1 MNDLTC
7 GSLFSGVGGMDIGI
21 AAAGFRHDFFAE
33 IDEYCRAVLHHR
45 FPGTTVYDDVRAVG
59 AEAAERGTLDLLAG
73 GFPCQDLSV
82 AGKRKGL
89 AGERSGLFHEFM
101 RIVDA
106 LRPSA
111 VLLENVEGLFSSN
124 GGRDFAV
131 VLEALAERGY
141 EWTYRLLDSQ
151 HFGVPQRR
159 RRVFVLAIAGEH
171 SAAGR
176 IGEVLALTESREG
189 HLAEGG
195 SSWPFASAGSGE
207 GSEGSS
213 GDGRVVGTLAA
224 KDGPHSGQ
232 AYMTQLVTPEEQRRV
247 VGALSAQG
255 YLKYADQEL
264 VRAGQLVTT
273 ADIAG
278 TLMAAQGRGWRMDA
292 ESAASGHLVM
302 QTFQQKASG
311 AYDEDDVASTQVARQ
326 AKSATDLIVGA
337 ITKSNA
343 NDPGWHENYTGMV
356 VESDATA
363 FSHTQGLDPQAG
375 KLSPTLRANGGG
387 MATHHGPRVRRL
399 TPMECERLQ
408 GYPDGWTD
416 IPWRNKEHS
425 PDSRRY
431 AACGNGVTSTVA
443 FWIAARLAV
452 VLNGE

>member
-1 MNDLTC
+1 
-7 GSLFSGVGGMDIGI
+7 MDIGI
-21 AAAGFRHDFFAE
+21 TSAGFRHEFFAE

-45 FPGTTVYDDVRAVG
+45 WPGVTVYDDVRAVAG
-59 AEAAERGTLDLLAG
+59 AGDPGGLPDRGSLDLLAG

-101 RIVDA
+101 RVTDA

-171 SAAGR
+171 SAARR
-176 IGEVLALTESREG
+176 IGEVLALTESSSG

-195 SSWPFASAGSGE
+195 PSWPFAAARSGQGTEGSG
-207 GSEGSS
+207 SE
-213 GDGRVVGTLAA
+213 GRVVGTLAA

-232 AYMTQLVTPEEQRRV
+232 AYI
-247 VGALSAQG
+247 
-255 YLKYADQEL
+255 
-264 VRAGQLVTT
+264 LVTT

-292 ESAASGHLVM
+292 ESAASGHLVV

-311 AYDEDDVASTQVARQ
+311 AYDEEEIASTQVARQ
-326 AKSATDLIVGA
+326 AKSATDLIAFRKSARVSGPDSPETWVDDGIANTLNTFDVGDVRTTHAVVGA

-356 VESDATA
+356 VE
-363 FSHTQGLDPQAG
+363 Q
-375 KLSPTLRANGGG
+375 
-387 MATHHGPRVRRL
+387 PRVRRL
-399 TPMECERLQ
+399 TPLECERLQ
-408 GYPDGWTD
+408 GYPDGWTN
-416 IPWRNKEHS
+416 IPWRKKDHA

>member
-1 MNDLTC
+1 
-7 GSLFSGVGGMDIGI
+7 MDIGI
-21 AAAGFRHDFFAE
+21 TSAGFRHEFFAE

-45 FPGTTVYDDVRAVG
+45 WPGVTVYDDVRAVAG
-59 AEAAERGTLDLLAG
+59 AGDPGGLPERGSLDLLAG

-101 RIVDA
+101 RVTDA
-106 LRPSA
+106 LRPRA
-111 VLLENVEGLFSSN
+111 ILLENVEGLFSSN

-176 IGEVLALTESREG
+176 IGEVLALTESRSG

-195 SSWPFASAGSGE
+195 PSWPFAAAGSGQGAE
-207 GSEGSS
+207 GSGS
-213 GDGRVVGTLAA
+213 DGRVVGTLAA

-292 ESAASGHLVM
+292 ESAASGHLVV

-311 AYDEDDVASTQVARQ
+311 AYDEEEIASTQVARQ
-326 AKSATDLIVGA
+326 AKSATDLIAFRKSARVSGPDSPETWVDDGISNTLNTFDVGDVRTTHAIVGA

-343 NDPGWHENYTGMV
+343 NDPGRHENYTGMV
-356 VESDATA
+356 VE
-363 FSHTQGLDPQAG
+363 Q
-375 KLSPTLRANGGG
+375 
-387 MATHHGPRVRRL
+387 PRVRRL
-399 TPMECERLQ
+399 TPLECERLQ
-408 GYPDGWTD
+408 GYPDGWTN
-416 IPWRNKEHS
+416 IPWRKKDHA

>member
-21 AAAGFRHDFFAE
+21 TSAGFRHEFFAE

-45 FPGTTVYDDVRAVG
+45 WPGVTVYDDVRAVAG
-59 AEAAERGTLDLLAG
+59 AGDPAGLPERGSLDLLAG

-101 RIVDA
+101 RVTDA

-111 VLLENVEGLFSSN
+111 ILLENVEGLFSSN

-171 SAAGR
+171 SAARR
-176 IGEVLALTESREG
+176 IGEVLALTESSSG

-195 SSWPFASAGSGE
+195 PSWPFASAGSGQRAE
-207 GSEGSS
+207 GSG

-292 ESAASGHLVM
+292 ESAASGHLVI

-311 AYDEDDVASTQVARQ
+311 AYDEEEIASTQVARQ
-326 AKSATDLIVGA
+326 AKSATDLIAFRKSARVSGPDSPETWVDDGISNTLNTFDVGDVRTTHA
-337 ITKSNA
+337 II
-343 NDPGWHENYTGMV
+343 D
-356 VESDATA
+356 
-363 FSHTQGLDPQAG
+363 Q
-375 KLSPTLRANGGG
+375 
-387 MATHHGPRVRRL
+387 PRVRRL
-399 TPMECERLQ
+399 TPLECERLQ
-408 GYPDGWTD
+408 GYPDEWTN
-416 IPWRNKEHS
+416 IPWRNKDHA

-431 AACGNGVTSTVA
+431 SACGNGVTSTVA

>member
-1 MNDLTC
+1 
-7 GSLFSGVGGMDIGI
+7 MDFGI
-21 AAAGFRHDFFAE
+21 ASAGFRHEFFAE

-45 FPGTTVYDDVRAVG
+45 FPGTAVYDDVRAVG
-59 AEAAERGTLDLLAG
+59 EAAAERGSLDLLAG

-101 RIVDA
+101 RITDA
-106 LRPSA
+106 LRPSSI
-111 VLLENVEGLFSSN
+111 LLENVEGLFSSN

-176 IGEVLALTESREG
+176 IGEVLALTESRSG
-189 HLAEGG
+189 HLAESGP
-195 SSWPFASAGSGE
+195 SWPFASSE
-207 GSEGSS
+207 SRQGSERGS
-213 GDGRVVGTLAA
+213 GRVVGTLAA

-311 AYDEDDVASTQVARQ
+311 AYDEDDLASTQVARQ
-326 AKSATDLIVGA
+326 AKSATDLIAYRKSARVSGPDSPETWVDDGIANTLNNFDVGDVRTTHA
-337 ITKSNA
+337 IVQQPK
-343 NDPGWHENYTGMV
+343 
-356 VESDATA
+356 
-363 FSHTQGLDPQAG
+363 
-375 KLSPTLRANGGG
+375 
-387 MATHHGPRVRRL
+387 VRRL
-399 TPMECERLQ
+399 TPLECERLQ
-408 GYPDGWTD
+408 GYPDQWTD
-416 IPWRNKEHS
+416 IPWRKKDHA

>member
-21 AAAGFRHDFFAE
+21 ASAGFRHEFFAE

-59 AEAAERGTLDLLAG
+59 AEAAERGRLDLLAG

-124 GGRDFAV
+124 GGRDFAI

-189 HLAEGG
+189 HLAQGG
-195 SSWPFASAGSGE
+195 SSWPFASLGSGE
-207 GSEGSS
+207 GAEGSS

-326 AKSATDLIVGA
+326 AKSATDLIAYRKSARVSGPDSPETWVDDGVANTLNTFDVGDVRTTHA
-337 ITKSNA
+337 I
-343 NDPGWHENYTGMV
+343 V
-356 VESDATA
+356 
-363 FSHTQGLDPQAG
+363 
-375 KLSPTLRANGGG
+375 
-387 MATHHGPRVRRL
+387 GPKVRRL

>member
-1 MNDLTC
+1 MRVTD
-7 GSLFSGVGGMDIGI
+7 
-21 AAAGFRHDFFAE
+21 
-33 IDEYCRAVLHHR
+33 AV
-45 FPGTTVYDDVRAVG
+45 
-59 AEAAERGTLDLLAG
+59 
-73 GFPCQDLSV
+73 
-82 AGKRKGL
+82 
-89 AGERSGLFHEFM
+89 
-101 RIVDA
+101 
-106 LRPSA
+106 RPSA
-111 VLLENVEGLFSSN
+111 ILLENVEGIFSSN
-124 GGRDFAV
+124 GGRDFAT

-171 SAAGR
+171 SAAER
-176 IGEVLALTESREG
+176 IGEVLALTESRSG
-189 HLAEGG
+189 HLAQGG
-195 SSWPFASAGSGE
+195 SSWPFASCGSGE
-207 GSEGSS
+207 GAEGSS

-232 AYMTQLVTPEEQRRV
+232 AYMTQLVMPDEQRRV

-264 VRAGQLVTT
+264 VRAGQLVTS

-343 NDPGWHENYTGMV
+343 NDPRWNENYTGMV
-356 VESDATA
+356 VEDDATA

-387 MATHHGPRVRRL
+387 METHHGPRVRRL

-416 IPWRNKEHS
+416 IPWRKKDHA